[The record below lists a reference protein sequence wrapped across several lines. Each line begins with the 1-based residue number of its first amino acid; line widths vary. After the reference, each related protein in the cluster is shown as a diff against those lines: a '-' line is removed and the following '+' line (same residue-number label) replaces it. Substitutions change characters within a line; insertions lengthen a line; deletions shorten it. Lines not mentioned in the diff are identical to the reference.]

1 MSLMLPALQKFYSAL
16 KQLMQFSIENDFYDN
31 VSCIDTFLTEYRSVT
46 FALQKSLGRN
56 DDPVYIK
63 NRDFYLKGDK
73 VLSDWLIDQRNIVDH
88 EHPFSLKKVLRVVIY
103 DFGNAVVFRQ
113 YEQKIDKDEPLGD
126 YLQAIKDTFK
136 SIQIPEINFSAQL
149 LFVNDED
156 ASEKSI
162 FDFIERGV
170 LVMWQFLHAMKADIK
185 DESEVANDIMGRIDS
200 LFHRM
205 SKRWIIDALDYCYYQ
220 SNDTFERG
228 SSLTMALPEIR
239 MPKELFVL
247 QVKNLTSTIDNF
259 YDAFIYFHTYAYIE
273 QQHHILSTFY
283 IEFNDE
289 TFQVIA
295 FSASIRT
302 TMYRYVNRVANLVEE
317 GNVANVYLV
326 AETVGYGVDLMN
338 NPGFLRLNYEEKK
351 AFRNKTFL
359 TFYKVSSSGEII
371 PVMMDADDLVDRLSV
386 SAVMSKVK
394 AANQPDQFSVML
406 SPIMRAFRKTQ
417 ANRK

>member
-1 MSLMLPALQKFYSAL
+1 
-16 KQLMQFSIENDFYDN
+16 
-31 VSCIDTFLTEYRSVT
+31 
-46 FALQKSLGRN
+46 
-56 DDPVYIK
+56 
-63 NRDFYLKGDK
+63 
-73 VLSDWLIDQRNIVDH
+73 
-88 EHPFSLKKVLRVVIY
+88 
-103 DFGNAVVFRQ
+103 
-113 YEQKIDKDEPLGD
+113 
-126 YLQAIKDTFK
+126 
-136 SIQIPEINFSAQL
+136 
-149 LFVNDED
+149 
-156 ASEKSI
+156 
-162 FDFIERGV
+162 
-170 LVMWQFLHAMKADIK
+170 
-185 DESEVANDIMGRIDS
+185 
-200 LFHRM
+200 M